1 MKKRNVM
8 TMALS
13 LAMVGVIA
21 VGGTLAYLTATDG
34 SVTNTFAF
42 VTGEGDKPMIKVT
55 LTEEEP
61 EETGDETITANG
73 KGWKYDG
80 VIPGQTLNKAPAISA
95 ETFVSSY
102 VFVRV
107 TESENVSIVD
117 LNVGDGEG
125 QWKTLTGVKNV
136 YYKEV
141 EVDEVDKKFEGSLG
155 NVFTKVKVADIAEGA
170 MASTQLQD
178 ITIEVAAIQT
188 ANFADAKAAY
198 DAGVTEA
205 GSADNFFK
213 GVKAPVAG

>member
-21 VGGTLAYLTATDG
+21 VGGTLAYLTAHDG
-34 SVTNTFAF
+34 AVTNTFTF
-42 VTGEGDKPMIKVT
+42 VTGEDDKPMIDVT
-55 LTEEEP
+55 LTEAKP
-61 EETGDETITANG
+61 DATGDEIITEND
-73 KGWKYDG
+73 KGWNYDG
-80 VIPGQTLNKAPAISA
+80 VIPGQTLNKAPEVSA

-107 TESENVSIVD
+107 TESENVSILD
-117 LNVGDGEG
+117 LNVGETEGE
-125 QWKTLTGVKNV
+125 WKALTGVENV

-141 EVDEVDKKFEGSLG
+141 EKDFNGSLG
-155 NVFTKVKVADIAEGA
+155 NVFTKVKVADIAEGE

-198 DAGVTEA
+198 EAGVKEA
-205 GSADNFFK
+205 GNANNFFQ
-213 GVKAPVAG
+213 GA

>member
-21 VGGTLAYLTATDG
+21 VGGTLAYLTATDD
-34 SVTNTFAF
+34 SATNTFAF

-55 LTEEEP
+55 LTEP
-61 EETGDETITANG
+61 KPVATGDESIARNADG
-73 KGWKYDG
+73 KGWDYDG
-80 VIPGQTLNKAPAISA
+80 VIPGQTLNKAPEISA

-117 LNVGDGEG
+117 LNVGTEDGK
-125 QWKTLTGVKNV
+125 WKVLTGVEDV

-141 EVDEVDKKFEGSLG
+141 EVDELDKKFEGSLG
-155 NVFTKVKVADIAEGA
+155 NVFTKVQVADIAEEA

-198 DAGVTEA
+198 EAGVTEA
-205 GSADNFFK
+205 GSADNFFQ
-213 GVKAPVAG
+213 GRKAD

>member
-21 VGGTLAYLTATDG
+21 VGGTLAYLTATDD
-34 SVTNTFAF
+34 SATNTFTF
-42 VTGEGDKPMIKVT
+42 VTGEDNKPMIKVT
-55 LTEEEP
+55 LTEP
-61 EETGDETITANG
+61 KPDATGDESITQNVDG
-73 KGWKYDG
+73 KGWNYDG

-107 TESENVSIVD
+107 TESENVSIVQSS

-125 QWKTLTGVKNV
+125 QWKTLTGVENV

-141 EVDEVDKKFEGSLG
+141 DKGFEGSLG
-155 NVFTKVKVADIAEGA
+155 NVFTQVKVDDIAEEMMKDTVLA
-170 MASTQLQD
+170 P

-188 ANFADAKAAY
+188 ANFDTPEAAY
-198 DAGVTEA
+198 QAGIGE
-205 GSADNFFK
+205 NFFQ
-213 GVKAPVAG
+213 G

>member
-42 VTGEGDKPMIKVT
+42 VTGESGEPMIKVT
-55 LTEEEP
+55 LTEAEP

-80 VIPGQTLNKAPAISA
+80 VIPGQTLNKAPEVSVK
-95 ETFVSSY
+95 TFVSSY

-107 TESENVSIVD
+107 TESANVSIVD
-117 LNVGDGEG
+117 LNVGTQDG
-125 QWKTLTGVKNV
+125 QWKVLTGVEDV

-141 EVDEVDKKFEGSLG
+141 EKGFDDSLG
-155 NVFTKVKVADIAEGA
+155 NVFTKVKVADIAEDA
-170 MASTQLQD
+170 MASTQLKD

-198 DAGVTEA
+198 EAGVTEA

>member
-21 VGGTLAYLTATDG
+21 VGGTLAYLTATDEA
-34 SVTNTFAF
+34 VTNTFAF
-42 VTGEGDKPMIKVT
+42 VTGEGDEPMIKVT
-55 LTEEEP
+55 LTEKKP
-61 EETGDETITANG
+61 KATGDEIITENG
-73 KGWKYDG
+73 KGWNYDG
-80 VIPGQTLNKAPAISA
+80 VIPGQTLNKAPEVSA
-95 ETFVSSY
+95 KTFVSSY

-107 TESENVSIVD
+107 TESENVSIVQSS

-125 QWKTLTGVKNV
+125 QWKVLTGVEDV

-141 EVDEVDKKFEGSLG
+141 EKGFDKSLG
-155 NVFTKVKVADIAEGA
+155 NVFTKVKVADIAEDA
-170 MASTQLQD
+170 MATTELQD

-188 ANFADAKAAY
+188 ANFDDAKAAY
-198 DAGVTEA
+198 EAGVTEA

-213 GVKAPVAG
+213 GVK